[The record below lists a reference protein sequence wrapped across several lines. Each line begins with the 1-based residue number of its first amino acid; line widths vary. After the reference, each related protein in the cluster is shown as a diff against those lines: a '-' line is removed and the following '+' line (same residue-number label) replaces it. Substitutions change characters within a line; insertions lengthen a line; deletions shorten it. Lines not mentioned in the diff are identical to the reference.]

1 MSTRTTRRAIGFALL
16 SAVLYALYPPLAK
29 LLVVSAAPA
38 MLSALLYFG
47 TGLGMTALLPLIHR
61 TKGHQQETSLSRHD
75 LPALIVMI
83 IANVL
88 AGVLMNMGIRL
99 TSAGNISLLGNFE
112 IVATTLL
119 AQTLF
124 HEQVS
129 HRLSWAIV
137 IVTAAS
143 LLLSFND
150 FNQFSLSWGSILAL
164 LATVCWGFENN
175 LTRVLSDKDPLQVV
189 IIKGWGVGT
198 GSLLV
203 ALTLGEKWPPFLTVV
218 DLLLL
223 GFLAFGISIY
233 FYILAQ
239 RFLGAAKTSAY
250 YAVSP
255 FVAVLISILFL
266 RESITMPFMVALLL
280 MIIGSILITQDSLKQ
295 PE

>member
-1 MSTRTTRRAIGFALL
+1 MSNNPTRRAIGFALL

-29 LLVVSAAPA
+29 LLVVTAAPA

-61 TKGHQQETSLSRHD
+61 TKGHQRETPLNRHD

-88 AGVLMNMGIRL
+88 AGILMNMGIQL

-124 HEQVS
+124 HERVS
-129 HRLSWAIV
+129 HRLGWAIGV
-137 IVTAAS
+137 VTVAS
-143 LLLSFND
+143 LLLNFND

-189 IIKGWGVGT
+189 IIKGWGVGI

-203 ALTLGEKWPPFLTVV
+203 AFALGESWPPLWSIVA
-218 DLLLL
+218 LLLL

-239 RFLGAAKTSAY
+239 RYLGAAKTSAY

-255 FVAVLISILFL
+255 FVAVVISILFL
-266 RESITMPFMVALLL
+266 RETITISFIVALLL
-280 MIIGSILITQDSLKQ
+280 MIVGSVLITQESLTQ

>member
-47 TGLGMTALLPLIHR
+47 TGLGMTALLPLIQR

-88 AGVLMNMGIRL
+88 AGVLMNMGIQL

-124 HEQVS
+124 QERVS

-175 LTRVLSDKDPLQVV
+175 LTRVLSNKDPLQVV
-189 IIKGWGVGT
+189 IVKGWGVGI

-203 ALTLGEKWPPFLTVV
+203 ALTLGEKWPPFWTVV

-223 GFLAFGISIY
+223 GFFAFGISIY
-233 FYILAQ
+233 FYIL
-239 RFLGAAKTSAY
+239 RNVTSA
-250 YAVSP
+250 
-255 FVAVLISILFL
+255 
-266 RESITMPFMVALLL
+266 
-280 MIIGSILITQDSLKQ
+280 QLKQ
-295 PE
+295 VRITPFRRSLRC